1 MKKLSFGAV
10 LSAAVFGAL
19 SLTAANAADMD
30 SMVTKAPPYAWHRL
44 PWRPP
49 AAASTI
55 SSSRLVR

>member
-30 SMVTKAPPYAWHRL
+30 SMVTKAPPYAVA
-44 PWRPP
+44 PVAVAP
-49 AAASTI
+49 ASCGSVYDFFLTAC
-55 SSSRLVR
+55 